1 MNTKRRNTSNNN
13 SNAIKDFAIEDLWI
27 ALNPRVDKLARLLD
41 EGMEATDK
49 DGNPDWNS
57 RFKFIQLVM
66 AYGMGKPREVMQV
79 ETSGAQGIFIG
90 NLKGESD
97 EQDSREDV
105 QS

>member
-1 MNTKRRNTSNNN
+1 MNTKRKNTSNNN

-66 AYGMGKPREVMQV
+66 AYGMGKPREVVQV
-79 ETSGAQGIFIG
+79 EASGAQGIFIG
-90 NLKGESD
+90 NLKGELD
-97 EQDSREDV
+97 GQDSREDV
-105 QS
+105 QA